1 MPDGRKNYILMH
13 QDVSVAEIC
22 IDGRTAYIS
31 AVGQIFAPNHLPIGT
46 VQKGKAVDRSALNEW
61 WQGRAIPASRSGLRR
76 ALDELQITSSRMLL
90 EKSLGLSLSDQYWV
104 CQADSETTWGSVNFF
119 ENSFSEDVGDVLLGH
134 RSGGPDISL
143 MSPDNTS
150 DGWLKKKWTILNGK
164 RCLIKGGSGATQ
176 QEPYNEVISGRIMD
190 RLGVPHVG
198 YTLAIKENYLYSV
211 CEDFITPDTELVT
224 AWYVMQTRRRPN
236 NVSVYQHY
244 LDCCE
249 ELSIPGI
256 KDALDRMLA
265 VDYLI
270 LNEDRH
276 QNNFGVM
283 RDANTLEWQGAAPIY
298 DSGSSLWFDKPLPL
312 INACSKAESK
322 PFKSN
327 HDEQIKLV
335 SSFDWL
341 DLKALDGIEDEFH
354 ELLKDSIFIDEARR
368 DALCM
373 GLKKR
378 LERLEQVISGQRRA
392 YAVGDQSYDVTEDRA
407 YSGDGPV
414 R

>member
-150 DGWLKKKWTILNGK
+150 DG
-164 RCLIKGGSGATQ
+164 C
-176 QEPYNEVISGRIMD
+176 
-190 RLGVPHVG
+190 
-198 YTLAIKENYLYSV
+198 
-211 CEDFITPDTELVT
+211 
-224 AWYVMQTRRRPN
+224 
-236 NVSVYQHY
+236 
-244 LDCCE
+244 
-249 ELSIPGI
+249 
-256 KDALDRMLA
+256 
-265 VDYLI
+265 
-270 LNEDRH
+270 
-276 QNNFGVM
+276 
-283 RDANTLEWQGAAPIY
+283 
-298 DSGSSLWFDKPLPL
+298 
-312 INACSKAESK
+312 
-322 PFKSN
+322 
-327 HDEQIKLV
+327 
-335 SSFDWL
+335 
-341 DLKALDGIEDEFH
+341 
-354 ELLKDSIFIDEARR
+354 
-368 DALCM
+368 
-373 GLKKR
+373 
-378 LERLEQVISGQRRA
+378 
-392 YAVGDQSYDVTEDRA
+392 
-407 YSGDGPV
+407 
-414 R
+414 